1 MSSVLWSQRGHLLQF
16 DQLSVPAQCVGASR
30 LGVVQVTAPAFSIW
44 VQVRG
49 EGWIESREGRFRM
62 RCGDWMAFEKESAPL
77 IQTGPQGI
85 CIGLA
90 LDARALAELQA
101 LDDGGLYAGRGRVSS
116 REVRGLFRL
125 WREAQRGGGDRLSVR
140 PLLLQLAIV
149 QRDLAARARRCPG
162 RSRNRKRQVF
172 GRMQRARLYLE
183 GHSDRV
189 VRISELADL
198 TSFSSWYFSKAFHAL
213 YDESPQALSV
223 RLRLERA
230 GHLLRTTSMMIGEV
244 AAATGFDNCC
254 SFARAFKAHHGMSAS
269 RYRAAETRNIGTGRV
284 TEEVYASL

>member
-1 MSSVLWSQRGHLLQF
+1 MQAPLWSTRGHVLPFEALQGA
-16 DQLSVPAQCVGASR
+16 AQCVCSSR
-30 LGVVQVTAPAFSIW
+30 LGAVQVSAPVFNIW

-49 EGWIESREGRFRM
+49 DGWIESREGRFRM

-77 IQTGPQGI
+77 IQTGPRGV
-85 CIGLA
+85 CIGIA
-90 LDARALAELQA
+90 LDARALDSLQA
-101 LDDGGLYAGRGRVSS
+101 LNDGSLYAGRGRVPA
-116 REVRGLFRL
+116 RELRMLLRL
-125 WREAQRGGGDRLSVR
+125 WRSAAAAGDDSVAVR
-140 PLLLQLAIV
+140 PLLLQLATV
-149 QRDLAARARRCPG
+149 QRDLAARVRRCPG
-162 RSRNRKRQVF
+162 RSRLRKRQVF

-183 GHSDRV
+183 GNSDRV

-230 GHLLRTTSMMIGEV
+230 GLLLRTTSMMIGEV

-254 SFARAFKAHHGMSAS
+254 SFARAFKGHHGMSAS
-269 RYRAAETRNIGTGRV
+269 RYRAARAV
-284 TEEVYASL
+284 KASATAV

>member
-1 MSSVLWSQRGHLLQF
+1 MQIRG
-16 DQLSVPAQCVGASR
+16 D
-30 LGVVQVTAPAFSIW
+30 
-44 VQVRG
+44 
-49 EGWIESREGRFRM
+49 GWIESREGRFRM

-77 IQTGPQGI
+77 IQTGPHGI

-90 LDARALAELQA
+90 LDAEALAELQA
-101 LDDGGLYAGRGRVSS
+101 LDDGGLYAGRGRVS
-116 REVRGLFRL
+116 RRGARGLLRL
-125 WREAQRGGGDRLSVR
+125 WREAQRGAGDRLSVR

-269 RYRAAETRNIGTGRV
+269 RFRAAGARNGGAVGGTD
-284 TEEVYASL
+284 EVYARL

>member
-1 MSSVLWSQRGHLLQF
+1 MSSMQAPLWSARGQVLQF
-16 DQLSVPAQCVGASR
+16 ETAERSAQCVGAAR
-30 LGVVQVTAPAFSIW
+30 LGAVQVTAPAFNIW

-49 EGWIESREGRFRM
+49 DGWIESREGRFRM
-62 RCGDWMAFEKESAPL
+62 RRGDWMAFEKDSTPL
-77 IQTGPQGI
+77 IQAGARGV
-85 CIGLA
+85 CIGVA
-90 LDARALAELQA
+90 LDARALDGLQA
-101 LDDGGLYAGRGRVSS
+101 LNDGSLYAGRGRVPPQDL
-116 REVRGLFRL
+116 RMLLRL
-125 WREAQRGGGDRLSVR
+125 WREAAVAGDDGVAIR
-140 PLLLQLAIV
+140 PLLLQLAAV
-149 QRDLAARARRCPG
+149 QRELAARVRRCPG
-162 RSRNRKRQVF
+162 RSRTRKRQVF

-230 GHLLRTTSMMIGEV
+230 ALLLRTTSMMVGEV

-254 SFARAFKAHHGMSAS
+254 SFARAFKSHHGLPAS
-269 RYRAAETRNIGTGRV
+269 RYRAASRLQAVQAG
-284 TEEVYASL
+284 

>member
-1 MSSVLWSQRGHLLQF
+1 MQAPLWSARGHVLQF
-16 DQLSVPAQCVGASR
+16 ESMDASARCVGAAR
-30 LGVVQVTAPAFSIW
+30 LGAVQVNAPAFNIW

-49 EGWIESREGRFRM
+49 DGWIESREGRFRM
-62 RCGDWMAFEKESAPL
+62 RRGDWMAFEKDSVPL
-77 IQTGPQGI
+77 VQTGPRGV
-85 CIGLA
+85 CIGIA
-90 LDARALAELQA
+90 LDAKALDGLQA
-101 LDDGGLYAGRGRVSS
+101 LNDGTLYAGRGRVPAAEL
-116 REVRGLFRL
+116 RMLLRL
-125 WREAQRGGGDRLSVR
+125 WREAAAADDDGVAIR
-140 PLLLQLAIV
+140 PLLLQLASV
-149 QRDLAARARRCPG
+149 QRDLAARVRRCPG
-162 RSRNRKRQVF
+162 RSRTRKRQVF

-183 GHSDRV
+183 GNSDRV

-230 GHLLRTTSMMIGEV
+230 ALLLRSTSMMIGEV

-269 RYRAAETRNIGTGRV
+269 RYRIARKAQAAAAEAG
-284 TEEVYASL
+284 

>member
-1 MSSVLWSQRGHLLQF
+1 MQAPVWSARGHVLQF
-16 DQLSVPAQCVGASR
+16 ESIDDASAQCVGAAR
-30 LGVVQVTAPAFSIW
+30 LGAIQMSAPVFNIW

-49 EGWIESREGRFRM
+49 DGWIESREGRFRM
-62 RCGDWMAFEKESAPL
+62 RRGDWMAFEKESTPL
-77 IQTGPQGI
+77 IQAGPRGV
-85 CIGLA
+85 CIGVA
-90 LDARALAELQA
+90 LDARALDSLQA
-101 LDDGGLYAGRGRVSS
+101 LNDGSLYAGRGRLPSQEL
-116 REVRGLFRL
+116 RMLLRL
-125 WREAQRGGGDRLSVR
+125 WREASVADDDGVAIR
-140 PLLLQLAIV
+140 PLLLQLAAV
-149 QRDLAARARRCPG
+149 QRDLAARVRRCPG
-162 RSRNRKRQVF
+162 RSRTRKRQVF

-230 GHLLRTTSMMIGEV
+230 GLLLRTTSMMIGEV

-254 SFARAFKAHHGMSAS
+254 SFARAFKSHHGMPAS
-269 RYRAAETRNIGTGRV
+269 RYRTAHAVKPAA
-284 TEEVYASL
+284 ASAS

>member
-1 MSSVLWSQRGHLLQF
+1 MASPFWSQRGHLLQF
-16 DQLSVPAQCVGASR
+16 DQLTAPAQCVGASR
-30 LGVVQVTAPAFSIW
+30 LGVVQVTAPAFSLW
-44 VQVRG
+44 VQIRG
-49 EGWIESREGRFRM
+49 DGWIESREGRFRM
-62 RCGDWMAFEKESAPL
+62 RCGDWMAFEKESVPL
-77 IQTGPQGI
+77 IQTGPHGI

-90 LDARALAELQA
+90 LDAGALAELQA
-101 LDDGGLYAGRGRVSS
+101 LDDGGLYAGRGRVS
-116 REVRGLFRL
+116 RRDVRGLLRL
-125 WREAQRGGGDRLSVR
+125 WREAQRGAGDRLSVR

-269 RYRAAETRNIGTGRV
+269 RFRAAGACNSGAVGGID
-284 TEEVYASL
+284 EVYARL

>member
-1 MSSVLWSQRGHLLQF
+1 MSAALWAQRGHLLQF
-16 DQLSVPAQCVGASR
+16 DTLSTSAQCVGASR

-44 VQVRG
+44 IQVRG
-49 EGWIESREGRFRM
+49 DGWIESREGRFRM
-62 RCGDWMAFEKESAPL
+62 RRGDWMAFEKESAPL
-77 IQTGPQGI
+77 IQTGPKGI

-90 LDARALAELQA
+90 LDARALDELQA
-101 LDDGGLYAGRGRVSS
+101 LDDGGLYAGRGRIPP
-116 REVRGLFRL
+116 RDVRALLRL
-125 WREAQRGGGDRLSVR
+125 WREAQRGSGDGLSVR
-140 PLLLQLAIV
+140 PLLLQLAIM

-230 GHLLRTTSMMIGEV
+230 GHLLRTTPMMVGEV

-254 SFARAFKAHHGMSAS
+254 SFARAFKAHHGTSAS
-269 RYRAAETRNIGTGRV
+269 RFRAAAGRQAGIDGA
-284 TEEVYASL
+284 TEELYASA

>member
-1 MSSVLWSQRGHLLQF
+1 MQAPLWSTRGHVLPFEALQGA
-16 DQLSVPAQCVGASR
+16 AQCVGSSR
-30 LGVVQVTAPAFSIW
+30 LGAVQVSAPVFNIW

-49 EGWIESREGRFRM
+49 DGWIESREGRFRM

-77 IQTGPQGI
+77 IQTGPRGV
-85 CIGLA
+85 CIGIA
-90 LDARALAELQA
+90 LDARALDSLQA
-101 LDDGGLYAGRGRVSS
+101 LNDGSLYAGRGRVPA
-116 REVRGLFRL
+116 RELRMLLRL
-125 WREAQRGGGDRLSVR
+125 WRSAAAAGDDSVAVR
-140 PLLLQLAIV
+140 PLLLQLATV
-149 QRDLAARARRCPG
+149 QRDLAARVRRCPG
-162 RSRNRKRQVF
+162 RSRLRKRQVF

-183 GHSDRV
+183 GNSDRV

-230 GHLLRTTSMMIGEV
+230 GLLLRTTSMMIGEV

-254 SFARAFKAHHGMSAS
+254 SFARAFKGHHGMSAS
-269 RYRAAETRNIGTGRV
+269 RYRAARAV
-284 TEEVYASL
+284 KASATAV